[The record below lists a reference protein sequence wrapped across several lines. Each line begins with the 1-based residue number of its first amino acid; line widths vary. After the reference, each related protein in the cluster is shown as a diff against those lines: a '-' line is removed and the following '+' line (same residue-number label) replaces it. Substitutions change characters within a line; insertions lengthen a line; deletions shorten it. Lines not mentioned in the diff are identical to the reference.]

1 MEIRQDLRIAEFEN
15 VIRLLENRILYLEK
29 QQSIDIQTFFDVI
42 KSVVQG
48 IRENH
53 TIDDI
58 LDQIKLVLDKEGLQS
73 LMESRKELDAGI
85 EESYDNVD
93 DLIKSLKFP

>member
-1 MEIRQDLRIAEFEN
+1 MRIGF
-15 VIRLLENRILYLEK
+15 LYLEK